1 MYMTTTIH
9 PCPSKLKYL
18 LTTLACVFTLQG
30 VLTDTARARDDDG
43 EGRDRSQRLARP
55 HRPARAMDPDWSFN
69 KGAEFPGA
77 DGKLEKAGHDKKT
90 AVLHYRLGCNAK
102 VATLPDG
109 GGDRCGR
116 YVAMSYKPEPPIEVQ
131 PEDEPT
137 IEMDLLNPQGVLH
150 PGLRVK
156 DATGQILQ
164 FQLRARTLENVDGKA
179 WQHVQQYVGRS
190 KQSFGGAADGVLH
203 PPIKEIA
210 VLAGDTGMLFP
221 PGELQVNN
229 IRYLP
234 QDDAV
239 VDLSAVQFGT
249 GGKVFP
255 TYVGHLA
262 VAAHSPSNEALDKAK
277 AVGIRIIRT
286 DMFWDKVERNGEFN
300 FERYDR
306 LADALKKRGMSAL
319 WILDYG
325 HPDHGGGPPLSEED
339 RKAYIAF
346 ATQAAKRYKGDAT
359 FGFEIWNEPHL
370 AHYWKNPDPVAY
382 GRLLLEAGR
391 AIKAVNPQALVVS
404 SGVGTPDVPF
414 LVKMM
419 SVSKSW
425 PIDAIS
431 LHPYRKDAPENHAA
445 FVEPMR
451 QTLAAAGVTLP
462 IWDTEWGYSA
472 AVDIDR
478 NRYGGGHDGRAL
490 KRHAQLQLRKIL
502 TQMALG
508 TPVHTLYSLNN
519 SGVDPFN
526 REHNFG
532 LLTKEDDDK
541 PAMEALRTLH
551 AAQSG
556 RSFQGLA
563 GNVPPGLHV
572 ARWAGKGDAV
582 LAVWSDAGGRDFQLK
597 LPKQG
602 VTVRDMFGQ
611 VLKKGEGDAISL
623 TEEDGVL
630 FVSLPM

>member
-1 MYMTTTIH
+1 
-9 PCPSKLKYL
+9 
-18 LTTLACVFTLQG
+18 
-30 VLTDTARARDDDG
+30 
-43 EGRDRSQRLARP
+43 
-55 HRPARAMDPDWSFN
+55 MDPDWSFSP
-69 KGAEFPGA
+69 GAEFPGA
-77 DGKLEKAGHDKKT
+77 SGKLEKAGRDKKT
-90 AVLHYRLGCNAK
+90 AVLKYRLGCN
-102 VATLPDG
+102 VATAALPDG
-109 GGDRCGR
+109 KPCGR
-116 YVAMSYKPEPPIEVQ
+116 YVAMNYKPEPPIEV
-131 PEDEPT
+131 EADDEPT
-137 IEMDLLNPQGVLH
+137 LELDLFNPQGVLH

-156 DATGQILQ
+156 DASGQILQ
-164 FQLRARTLENVDGKA
+164 FQLRARTLENVDGKT

-190 KQSFGGAADGVLH
+190 KQFFGGANDGVLH

-229 IRYLP
+229 IRYMP
-234 QDDAV
+234 QDEATLDVAA
-239 VDLSAVQFGT
+239 LQFPA

-262 VAAHSPSNEALDKAK
+262 VAAHNPSAEALDKAK
-277 AVGIRIIRT
+277 AAGIRIVRT
-286 DMFWDKVERNGEFN
+286 DMFWDKVERNGEFD

-325 HPDHGGGPPLSEED
+325 HPEHGGGPPLSEED
-339 RKAYIAF
+339 RKAYVAF
-346 ATQAAKRYKGDAT
+346 ATQAAKRYKGEAT

-370 AHYWKNPDPVAY
+370 AHYWKNPDPAAY
-382 GRLLLEAGR
+382 GRLLLEAGK

-414 LVKMM
+414 IVKMM
-419 SVSKSW
+419 SVSKQW

-445 FVEPMR
+445 YVEPMR
-451 QTLAAAGVTLP
+451 QTLAAAGITLP

-472 AVDIDR
+472 AADIDR
-478 NRYGGGHDGRAL
+478 GRYGDGRDARAL
-490 KRHAQLQLRKIL
+490 QRHAQLQLRKIL

-519 SGVDPFN
+519 AGVDPFN

-541 PAMEALRTLH
+541 PAMLALRTLY

-556 RSFQGLA
+556 RTFQGMA
-563 GNVPPGLHV
+563 SNVPPGLHV

-582 LAVWSDAGGRDFQLK
+582 LAVWSDAGGREFQLK
-597 LPKQG
+597 LPKPG
-602 VTVRDMFGQ
+602 TVVRDMLGQ
-611 VLKKGEGDAISL
+611 AWKKKDTDGVI
-623 TEEDGVL
+623 TIKEEDGVL
-630 FVSLPM
+630 FLALP